1 MRIKDIIIVHACPSP
16 SSAMQVEEQIC
27 AVFDAILSDILAGKS
42 PTLTVVEVG
51 SKSRTL
57 SPKTPK
63 TIRPFSIGDLKAIAS
78 SKSLA
83 VHVRLLV
90 YILSLIRGE
99 RRVTKREA
107 FYQFESLF
115 KTQASLDDALD
126 RLARTLRVPRREL
139 RIDAAGK
146 GLYFGSLEL
155 RGDDANEGSGQA
167 HPIPTDSITI
177 EKAEGFV
184 LVVEKEAVFQTILD
198 DHAHLRSAL
207 GPFIVITGKGYPC
220 MATRRLVALLG
231 ERHKLPVFVLVDYD
245 PYGFEIALQYRIG
258 SKKLPDDI
266 DDLKCPSLRFLGI
279 SRSDLD
285 AHSTHFDT
293 FPVPDAERKR
303 IQKLKAS
310 FQALGCPNVV
320 KELAFM
326 LDHDVKAEIESVKK
340 TGDPHYFTRT
350 FLVDKIRQQN
360 LS

>member
-1 MRIKDIIIVHACPSP
+1 M
-16 SSAMQVEEQIC
+16 
-27 AVFDAILSDILAGKS
+27 
-42 PTLTVVEVG
+42 
-51 SKSRTL
+51 
-57 SPKTPK
+57 
-63 TIRPFSIGDLKAIAS
+63 
-78 SKSLA
+78 
-83 VHVRLLV
+83 
-90 YILSLIRGE
+90 YILSLINGG

-126 RLARTLRVPRREL
+126 RLARTLKVPRREL

-146 GLYFGSLEL
+146 GLYFGSLKL
-155 RGDDANEGSGQA
+155 QGDDSIEAR
-167 HPIPTDSITI
+167 PIPADSIAI
-177 EKAEGFV
+177 EMAEGLA
-184 LVVEKEAVFQTILD
+184 LVVEKEAVFQTIVED
-198 DHAHLRSAL
+198 YDHLRAAL
-207 GPFIVITGKGYPC
+207 GPFIVVTGKGYPC

-231 ERHKLPVFVLVDYD
+231 ERHKIPVFVLVDYD

-279 SRSDLD
+279 SRADLD
-285 AHSTHFDT
+285 AHSTHYDT
-293 FPVPDAERKR
+293 FPLTDAERKR

-310 FQALGCPNVV
+310 FQALGWSNVV

-340 TGDPHYFTRT
+340 TGDAHYFTRT
-350 FLVDKIRQQN
+350 FLIDKIRQQR